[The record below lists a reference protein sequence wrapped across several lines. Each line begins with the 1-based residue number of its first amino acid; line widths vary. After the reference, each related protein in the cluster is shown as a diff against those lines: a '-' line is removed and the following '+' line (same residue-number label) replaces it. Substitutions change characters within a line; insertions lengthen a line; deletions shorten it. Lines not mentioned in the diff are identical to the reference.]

1 MSRLFCTI
9 LACAAALTDAFTSH
23 NRALRAAGPRRGSA
37 RVVVTAKVGLYYST
51 MSGNTETIAEFIAAA
66 SGVTAEPVGAA
77 SAADLAACD
86 GLIVGAPTWNTGA
99 DDMRSGTDMDDWLY
113 STLPGADL
121 SGKKVAVFGCGDQ
134 CGYSG
139 NFCDAVGELYDCLTA
154 QGASVVGM
162 VDTGD
167 YDFADSKAVRDGKFC
182 GLLCDEDNEY
192 EKSEGRVNAWV
203 EQIKSEGLAL

>member
-1 MSRLFCTI
+1 MR
-9 LACAAALTDAFTSH
+9 AKKKPTST
-23 NRALRAAGPRRGSA
+23 RR
-37 RVVVTAKVGLYYST
+37 YST
-51 MSGNTETIAEFIAAA
+51 TTGNTETVAGYITAATGLDA
-66 SGVTAEPVGAA
+66 VDIGDV
-77 SAADLAACD
+77 ADSFDSFD
-86 GLIVGAPTWNTGA
+86 GLICGAPTWHTGA
-99 DDMRSGTDMDDWLY
+99 DDCRSGTGWDEFLY
-113 STLPGADL
+113 DQLPGLDL
-121 SGKKVAVFGCGDQ
+121 SGKKVALFGLGDSASY
-134 CGYSG
+134 GD